1 MRSYFSVTAL
11 KIICLS
17 LGFDNMPVMNLSVSL
32 FGIIPLGV
40 CYLLGS
46 VYLCFQSNLGS
57 FWPLFFL
64 PFLPLTLWTPM
75 MCVFVPVIISVQNV
89 RLSFFSFCFI
99 CSLNLIIL
107 IVLSSSSLFFLA
119 YLNMLWN
126 LFREFVVLVIM
137 LFSSRFWLIIFSNF
151 SVLIFSFCLY
161 IVFPISFSL
170 CPWSLVYWAYLRQL
184 I

>member
-89 RLSFFSFCFI
+89 RLSFFFI
-99 CSLNLIIL
+99 LFYLLLEPDNFNCPFFKFT
-107 IVLSSSSLFFLA
+107 VLFSLFEYA
-119 YLNMLWN
+119 V
-126 LFREFVVLVIM
+126 EP
-137 LFSSRFWLIIFSNF
+137 FSWICCFSYYAF
-151 SVLIFSFCLY
+151 
-161 IVFPISFSL
+161 
-170 CPWSLVYWAYLRQL
+170 
-184 I
+184 